1 MFHDNPVLSRE
12 LLVNLRSHRAFVLQ
26 LVYAAVLAAA
36 VLIAWPST
44 SDDSIGVG
52 VTAARQLFDL
62 FFFGQF
68 LLVAL
73 VAPTFAAGSI
83 TGEKERKTYELLL
96 ASPLKPSWIL
106 VGKLFSSLTYLVLLL
121 TSSLPMMILG
131 YLLGGILLSE
141 VARAYVVLVLAAG
154 TFGLVS
160 VACSSFFNRTSS
172 SLVVSYLIILPMA
185 LLGV

>member
-1 MFHDNPVLSRE
+1 MGMIRDNPVLSRE
-12 LLVNLRSHRAFVLQ
+12 LLVNLRSHRAFILQ
-26 LVYAAVLAAA
+26 FVYAGLLATAVL
-36 VLIAWPST
+36 LAWPKAG
-44 SDDSIGVG
+44 DGRIGASVS
-52 VTAARQLFDL
+52 AARQLFDL
-62 FFFGQF
+62 FFYGQF

-106 VGKLFSSLTYLVLLL
+106 VGKLFSSLTYLILLL
-121 TSSLPMMILG
+121 FSSLPMMILG

-141 VARAYVVLVLAAG
+141 VARAYLVLILAAG

-160 VACSSFFNRTSS
+160 SRRQLSHHSSNCNHGHLSG
-172 SLVVSYLIILPMA
+172 LN
-185 LLGV
+185 G